1 MSHFNR
7 EMKLK
12 ISIAVA
18 AIFLLAPSLVF
29 AAIPPAEDLL
39 PSDAL
44 LVFSVPD
51 CSVMR
56 DTAQQSPQWMLW
68 NDPAMKSFRNDFTAK
83 WNQKF
88 VAPLEDSLGVKIADY
103 LPLLRGQLTFAIT
116 QNGWG
121 SGEGN
126 AAPAMVM
133 LLDAK
138 ERGDMLATN
147 LAVLKQGWIDSG
159 KGVRTETIE
168 DIKFS
173 VLVLSSNTPM
183 PLSSIF
189 PTTGNGPA
197 PTLYIG
203 QFKSLLIVGT
213 SEKAVAGVAA
223 HLHGGANPSLR
234 QNAQF
239 AADQLAQFYKTPLY
253 YGWFNAQAF
262 FGGLSRLQLSQSSGP
277 LPISW
282 NEIMLASGLGGLKSV
297 SFSYRE
303 SRDGAEMEFYAAAP
317 ESERR
322 GLLKMVTAAPK
333 EANPPPFVPAG
344 ATKFWRWRVD
354 GQKSWSELEKTLTGI
369 SPSALSSLN
378 SFIAIA
384 NAEGQQQ
391 NPNFDI
397 RKDLIGNLGDD
408 WLSYSMAPAGKTLA
422 DLNSAPWLF
431 LFSANNPDQAVL
443 AIKTV
448 ASMASPDSP
457 LQPRDF
463 LGRKIYTIPL
473 PAGHGTGSARQ
484 ALYCTASGGYI
495 ALTKDISMIEN
506 FLRSNDGKTKPLSRR
521 PGLVDA
527 AQRVGGMDDGL
538 FGYQNQRESARELF
552 LALKSDPT
560 LSAAF
565 NPLAATPFSATGNG
579 IRDLMDFSLLPDYDQ
594 VSKYFNFT
602 VYAGDAT
609 SEGLDFKFFQ
619 PRSPELN

>member
-1 MSHFNR
+1 
-7 EMKLK
+7 MKLK
-12 ISIAVA
+12 FSAAATAV
-18 AIFLLAPSLVF
+18 FLLAASLAF

-39 PSDAL
+39 PSDTL

-51 CSVMR
+51 CSVLQA
-56 DTAQQSPQWMLW
+56 TAQQSPQWMLW
-68 NDPAMKSFRNDFTAK
+68 NDPAMKPFREDFTAK

-88 VAPLEDSLGVKIADY
+88 IAPMEQSLGVKVADY

-121 SGEGN
+121 SAQGN
-126 AAPAMVM
+126 AAPAMLL
-133 LLDAK
+133 LLDAREK
-138 ERGDMLATN
+138 GDLLATN
-147 LAVLKQGWIDSG
+147 LAALRQGWIDSG
-159 KGVRTETIE
+159 KGVRTETLE

-173 VLVLSSNTPM
+173 VLTLSSNTSM
-183 PLSSIF
+183 PFSSLF
-189 PTTGNGPA
+189 PTAGNSPA
-197 PTLYIG
+197 PAVYIG
-203 QFKSLLIVGT
+203 QFKSLLILGT
-213 SEKAVAGVAA
+213 SEKAVAAVAA
-223 HLHGGANPSLR
+223 HLHGGANPSLG

-253 YGWFNAQAF
+253 YGWFNAQGF
-262 FGGLSRLQLSQSSGP
+262 FGGLSQLQIAQSSGP
-277 LPISW
+277 LPVSW
-282 NEIMLASGLGGLKSV
+282 NEIMLASGLGGLKSI

-317 ESERR
+317 ESDRR

-333 EANPPPFVPAG
+333 EANPPPFVPVG

-369 SPSALSSLN
+369 SPTALTSLN

-384 NAEGQQQ
+384 NATGQQQ
-391 NPNFDI
+391 DPNFDI
-397 RKDLIGNLGDD
+397 RKDLISNLGDD
-408 WLSYSMAPAGKTLA
+408 WLCYSMAPPGKTLA

-431 LFSANNPDQAVL
+431 LFSANNADQAVL

-448 ASMASPDSP
+448 ASMASPGNSVE
-457 LQPRDF
+457 PRDF

-473 PAGHGTGSARQ
+473 PAGRARGGESQ
-484 ALYCTASGGYI
+484 ALYCTSSGGYV
-495 ALTKDISMIEN
+495 AVTKNVTMIEN
-506 FLRSNDGKTKPLSRR
+506 YLRSDDGKTKPLSQR
-521 PGLVDA
+521 PGLIDA
-527 AQRVGGMDDGL
+527 AQHVGGMDDGL

-552 LALKSDPT
+552 LALKSDPS
-560 LSAAF
+560 LGGAAF

-602 VYAGDAT
+602 VYAGSAT
-609 SEGLDFKFFQ
+609 AEGLDFKFFQ

>member
-1 MSHFNR
+1 
-7 EMKLK
+7 MKLK
-12 ISIAVA
+12 FSLAVA
-18 AIFLLAPSLVF
+18 AVFLLASSFVF
-29 AAIPPAEDLL
+29 ADIPPAEDLL
-39 PSDAL
+39 PSDTL

-51 CSVMR
+51 CSVLR
-56 DTAQQSPQWMLW
+56 SSAKQSPQWMLW

-88 VAPLEDSLGVKIADY
+88 VAPMEQSLGVRISDY
-103 LPLLRGQLTFAIT
+103 LPLLQGQLTFAIT
-116 QNGWG
+116 QNGWA
-121 SGEGN
+121 SHDAN

-138 ERGDMLATN
+138 DKGDLLATN
-147 LAVLKQGWIDSG
+147 LGALRQQWIDSG
-159 KGVRTETIE
+159 KGVRTLTLE

-173 VLVLSSNTPM
+173 VLALSSNAPI
-183 PLSSIF
+183 PFSSIF
-189 PTTGNGPA
+189 PTTGNSAAPA
-197 PTLYIG
+197 VYIG

-213 SEKAVAGVAA
+213 SEKAVADVAA

-262 FGGLSRLQLSQSSGP
+262 FSGLSHSQLSQSSGP

-297 SFSYRE
+297 TFSYRE

-317 ESERR
+317 ESDRR

-333 EANPPPFVPAG
+333 EANPPPFVPVG

-354 GQKSWSELEKTLTGI
+354 GQKSWGELEKTLTEI
-369 SPSALSSLN
+369 SPSTLAGLN

-384 NAEGQQQ
+384 NATGQQQ
-391 NPNFDI
+391 DPNFDI
-397 RKDLIGNLGDD
+397 RKDLISNLGDD
-408 WLSYSMAPAGKTLA
+408 WLCYTMAPPGKTLA

-431 LFSANNPDQAVL
+431 LFSANNADQAVL

-448 ASMASPDSP
+448 ASLASSGTAE
-457 LQPRDF
+457 PRDF
-463 LGRKIYTIPL
+463 LGRKIYTITL
-473 PAGHGTGSARQ
+473 PGRGTGGAPQ
-484 ALYCTASGGYI
+484 DFYCTSSGGYV
-495 ALTKDISMIEN
+495 AFTKNVTMIEN
-506 FLRSNDGKTKPLSRR
+506 YLRSNDGKTKPLSQR
-521 PGLVDA
+521 PGLLDA
-527 AQRVGGMDDGL
+527 AEHVGGMDNGL
-538 FGYQNQRESARELF
+538 FGYQNQRESARQLF
-552 LALKSDPT
+552 SALKNDPA
-560 LSAAF
+560 LGAAL
-565 NPLAATPFSATGNG
+565 NPLAATPFSATGTG
-579 IRDLMDFSLLPDYDQ
+579 IRDLMDFSLLPDYEQ

-602 VYAGDAT
+602 VYAGNAT